1 MNGMSPL
8 DGHSSDSQLNSG
20 VNTPVNATM
29 LNNRAIP
36 PIRVLSGT
44 PCPPSNANTPVPSN
58 HVNFIKQE
66 SVHSGAGGH
75 GQGVQLPS
83 LSTFG
88 QALTNGKTPEKGMAN
103 GPGDGGI
110 KSEADYAVNFD
121 SSEFIAQEDYS
132 KNKDINYC
140 SDMVST
146 ASRPGGGG
154 GGGGNVSL
162 TCPPSTT
169 GVRRVRLQ
177 SNNLSQSPT
186 LSDISNIRNTPCIP
200 SATSSASHS
209 GQNQPPAER
218 QMFLEPGTV
227 ATPIK
232 QEWSGSGRMLPSL
245 TPHSQGPGSQAG
257 SDVGD
262 HAFPPPSSSL
272 SHYASSFNSLSPF
285 PVEIS
290 PSGSS
295 FASPRHSA
303 RSFSAR
309 SRKRAL
315 SLSPLSSDDLNS
327 IIRTSP
333 TSLVAYI
340 IGSRGSSASISPSPG
355 MQAGDYGHLS
365 ARNSSSPMSQGS
377 SGNHPSYI
385 PRAHTGDVSPP
396 PYHPPKVT
404 NGYSTYNN
412 SSNLAPHM
420 EPLEQ
425 SALPSI
431 SQMDSQLVVQPRN
444 EVLQQDFQN
453 YNPNAYSQTDQYKQE
468 PMDNF
473 PDSASSYSQ
482 SSGFSQQPA
491 YPQTS
496 ANLSY
501 QPTNFSQA
509 APFSPP
515 QAPAGYQLQ
524 PGYNPS
530 QPGTPYQ
537 QQSMPSA
544 QQPTMANHV
553 LVPSHMPPPPPYS
566 QHFESHSRQASPAIT
581 TQVNSPGSSTAKS
594 SLEMD
599 SERVHICRWID
610 CSAVFEDQED
620 MVRHIEKVHID
631 QRKGEDFTCF
641 WQACTRRYK
650 PFNAR
655 YKLLIHMRVH
665 SGEKPN
671 KCTFEGCNKAF
682 SRLENLKIHLRSHTG
697 EKPYLCTHPGCT
709 KAFSNSSDRAKHQR
723 THLDT
728 KPYACQLPGCTK
740 RYTDPSSLRKHVKA
754 HTAKDQ
760 QARKKLRTRDE
771 FGHPQDI
778 LTDCLTIQPL
788 HPMSLADSPMELSDS
803 GLGRSPHSSMAG
815 TSSDMYPN
823 MFSSAHSSRSGT
835 ATGASSYSNHP
846 SPVHSM
852 QGSPHNANSHS
863 IGALEDN
870 RDRVGMYPHPPMSAV
885 SPTRRTFPPTLLPR
899 RIPQGL
905 SSIPLKPRPPT
916 TSPGNIT
923 PRIQIQLPAKPPPPS
938 PINAALPLTSPAPPL
953 TAPTPSSA
961 SQTSDAQAGRAM
973 PPPISHHRLL
983 QVRPSLP
990 SLTFQTLQPMP
1001 RPATQS
1007 GGCSSGNN
1015 NNNYKQLRHIPSPR
1029 GLYPIP
1035 TFEET
1040 LSPTPAQYEAIERV
1054 LSAHSSSDRGLN
1066 GDMPGSPGEFSILS
1080 AGRSLDDSP
1089 LLQMNAVDRCPS
1101 QLSAVYADGPS

>member
-1 MNGMSPL
+1 
-8 DGHSSDSQLNSG
+8 
-20 VNTPVNATM
+20 
-29 LNNRAIP
+29 
-36 PIRVLSGT
+36 
-44 PCPPSNANTPVPSN
+44 
-58 HVNFIKQE
+58 
-66 SVHSGAGGH
+66 
-75 GQGVQLPS
+75 
-83 LSTFG
+83 
-88 QALTNGKTPEKGMAN
+88 
-103 GPGDGGI
+103 
-110 KSEADYAVNFD
+110 
-121 SSEFIAQEDYS
+121 
-132 KNKDINYC
+132 
-140 SDMVST
+140 MVST
-146 ASRPGGGG
+146 ASRPGGAGPA
-154 GGGGNVSL
+154 GNMSMP
-162 TCPPSTT
+162 CPPSTT

-186 LSDISNIRNTPCIP
+186 LSDISNIRNTPRIP
-200 SATSSASHS
+200 SAMSSVSQA
-209 GQNQPPAER
+209 GQNQPPGGEHR
-218 QMFLEPGTV
+218 QMFLEPSTV
-227 ATPIK
+227 VPIK
-232 QEWSGSGRMLPSL
+232 QEWSSSRMLPSL

-257 SDVGD
+257 SDVG
-262 HAFPPPSSSL
+262 FPPPSSSL

-340 IGSRGSSASISPSPG
+340 IGSRASSASISPSPG

-377 SGNHPSYI
+377 SGNHPSYHI
-385 PRAHTGDVSPP
+385 PRANTGDVSPP
-396 PYHPPKVT
+396 PYHPPKGG
-404 NGYSTYNN
+404 NGYRYNTYNN
-412 SSNLAPHM
+412 SSNMGPQQM

-425 SALPSI
+425 SSLPSI
-431 SQMDSQLVVQPRN
+431 PQMASQFVVQPRN

-453 YNPNAYSQTDQYKQE
+453 YNPNAYSQNEQYKQE
-468 PMDNF
+468 PIDSF
-473 PDSASSYSQ
+473 PDSASTFSQ
-482 SSGFSQQPA
+482 STSFSQQPS

-501 QPTNFSQA
+501 PQLPSQPTNFSQA
-509 APFSPP
+509 PTFSPP
-515 QAPAGYQLQ
+515 QPPAGYQMN
-524 PGYNPS
+524 PGYNHS

-544 QQPTMANHV
+544 QPVMANQV
-553 LVPSHMPPPPPYS
+553 VQPSHMQPPPSYS

-852 QGSPHNANSHS
+852 QGSPHNPTTHS
-863 IGALEDN
+863 VGNLDDA

-885 SPTRRTFPPTLLPR
+885 SPTRRTFPPALLPR

-916 TSPGNIT
+916 SSPGINIT
-923 PRIQIQLPAKPPPPS
+923 PRIQIQLPAKPPPP
-938 PINAALPLTSPAPPL
+938 PLIAPAPPLTLTLTAPAPPL
-953 TAPTPSSA
+953 TAPA
-961 SQTSDAQAGRAM
+961 SQSDAPGRAM
-973 PPPISHHRLL
+973 PPPISHMRLHATT
-983 QVRPSLP
+983 RP
-990 SLTFQTLQPMP
+990 SLTFQTLQPVP
-1001 RPATQS
+1001 RPSVT
-1007 GGCSSGNN
+1007 NN
-1015 NNNYKQLRHIPSPR
+1015 NNNNYYKQLRHIPSPR

-1054 LSAHSSSDRGLN
+1054 LSAHSSSDRGLT